1 MNTIIELLT
10 ESNSAGLASLGSY
23 ALNLTAALLLGT
35 VFSLIIQWKSAVS
48 KSFALTIALLPP
60 VVCAIFMMVNGSVGA
75 GVAVVGAFSLVR
87 FRSVPG
93 SGREIMALFISM
105 ALGLTCGTGNLIYA
119 LIFAGIV
126 IAGMI
131 LLEKAKFGEIFFA
144 DGARTLT
151 ITIPENLN
159 YRDTFDD
166 PFERYTSTHRLSG
179 VKTTN
184 MGSLFKLTYEV
195 RLKDPSLEKEFLDD
209 LRVRNGNLEIY
220 CTRMATGSGV
230 L

>member
-1 MNTIIELLT
+1 MNTIMELLT
-10 ESNSAGLASLGSY
+10 ESNGTGLATLGSY
-23 ALNLTAALLLGT
+23 AVNLTAALILGT
-35 VFSLIIQWKSAVS
+35 FFSLIIQWKSTVS
-48 KSFALTIALLPP
+48 KSFALTIAMLPP
-60 VVCAIFMMVNGSVGA
+60 VVCAVFMMVNGSVGA

-119 LIFAGIV
+119 LIFTGIV
-126 IAGMI
+126 IAGML
-131 LLEKAKFGEIFFA
+131 LLEKAKFGEIFYA

-151 ITIPENLN
+151 ITIPEDLN
-159 YRDTFDD
+159 YRDTFND
-166 PFERYTSTHRLSG
+166 PFGKFTSSHRLTG

-195 RLKDPSLEKEFLDD
+195 KLKDSSLEKEFLDD
-209 LRVRNGNLEIY
+209 LRIRNGNLEIY
-220 CTRMATGSGV
+220 CTRMASGSGE